1 VNFLLDTK
9 TCVAMINGKPGSV
22 GTRLQ
27 EVIAEG
33 ATVFVPSIVILDLW
47 YEVAKSSRPRVNRQ
61 RLKTFLAGPIT
72 VLAFDE
78 QDAEIAG
85 RLRAALE
92 TAGKPIGANDLL
104 TAGQALR
111 YKLTLVTANVSEFTD
126 LHGLAWEDW
135 SKR

>member
-1 VNFLLDTK
+1 
-9 TCVAMINGKPGSV
+9 MINGKPGSV
-22 GTRLQ
+22 RTRLQ

-47 YEVAKSSRPRVNRQ
+47 YEVAKSSRPRVNSQ

-92 TAGKPIGANDLL
+92 TAGKSIGAYDLL

-111 YKLTLVTANVSEFTD
+111 YKLALVTANVSEFTD

>member
-1 VNFLLDTK
+1 MNFLLDTK

-22 GTRLQ
+22 RTRLQ

-92 TAGKPIGANDLL
+92 TAGKSIGAYDLL

-111 YKLTLVTANVSEFTD
+111 YKLALVTANVSEFTD

>member
-22 GTRLQ
+22 RTRLQ

-47 YEVAKSSRPRVNRQ
+47 YEVAKSSRPRVNSQ

-92 TAGKPIGANDLL
+92 TAGKPIGAYDLL

-111 YKLTLVTANVSEFTD
+111 YKLALVTANVSEFTD

>member
-1 VNFLLDTK
+1 MNFLLDTNA
-9 TCVAMINGKPGSV
+9 CIALINGKPESV
-22 GTRLQ
+22 RTRLRK
-27 EVIAEG
+27 VIVEG

-72 VLAFDE
+72 VLPFDE

-92 TAGKPIGANDLL
+92 TAGKPIGAYDLL
-104 TAGQALR
+104 AAGQALR
-111 YKLTLVTANVSEFTD
+111 YKLALVTANVTAFT
-126 LHGLAWEDW
+126 GLQGLSCEDW
-135 SKR
+135 SQA

>member
-22 GTRLQ
+22 RTRLQ
-27 EVIAEG
+27 EVTAEG

-92 TAGKPIGANDLL
+92 TAGKSIGAYDLL

-111 YKLTLVTANVSEFTD
+111 YKLALVTANVSEFTD

>member
-22 GTRLQ
+22 RTRLQ

-92 TAGKPIGANDLL
+92 TAGKSIGAYDLL

-111 YKLTLVTANVSEFTD
+111 YKLALVTANVSEFTD
-126 LHGLAWEDW
+126 LHGLAW
-135 SKR
+135 